1 MARGCARTDIRSALH
16 EGDRR
21 RTCDMMTGE
30 AMLARPGGAITAA
43 VFYVAS
49 QPRTLRLAVGPL
61 GSEDARMA
69 AGFVQGLNREKSHIR
84 LRLVLTEGSEESA
97 RKVDAG
103 DAELAIVRPD
113 IALPAKA
120 DTALITR
127 RSFPFLITN
136 KESAIARIADLR
148 GKRVG
153 VVRNPPGNIAL
164 LKLVL
169 AQYEV
174 GPEDVQIVG
183 LTPDDIVPAAKER
196 RIDAVF
202 TVNAVGARAG
212 GDGAGRLRTAWGED
226 PVLIPIREAD
236 ALAARFR
243 TIETGEIVRGA
254 LGGDPPRPSEN
265 LPTIAITSRL
275 VASQDLDDDV
285 VGNLVSALLG
295 LRVTLAA
302 ELPQIQGLETPA
314 TDKDAPLPVHSGAAA
329 FIDGEQKTFFERY
342 GDWFYLG
349 VMALSLLGTG
359 AAGLLGRESAARRRQ
374 AMLGLDRLLAIL
386 PQIRA
391 TTDVEALDRYRAQAR
406 SGQPR
411 CGRGQDQVGLR
422 PDLSASRRAAIHPA
436 PAVGPFV
443 VAQTSVNVYVQ
454 RSEFQFPRDG
464 LRRQGFD
471 PRRLVAMTKALPAC
485 PCAISPSSL
494 TSTMARPRSSTSCC
508 SSRAPTAT
516 TSASSNG

>member
-1 MARGCARTDIRSALH
+1 
-16 EGDRR
+16 
-21 RTCDMMTGE
+21 MMTGE
-30 AMLARPGGAITAA
+30 AMLAWPGGAGGAKRRQGGRTRLFGKGRRGFTILAGLLALAGITAA

-69 AGFVQGLNREKSHIR
+69 AGFVQGLNREKAQIR
-84 LRLVLTEGSEESA
+84 LRLILTEGSEESA

-127 RSFPFLITN
+127 RSFPFLITD
-136 KESAIARIADLR
+136 KESAIGRIADLR

-174 GPEDVQIVG
+174 GPEDVQIVE
-183 LTPDDIVPAAKER
+183 LTPDEIVPAAKER
-196 RIDAVF
+196 RIDAFF

-236 ALAARFR
+236 ALAARIR

-275 VASQDLDDDV
+275 VASQDLNDDV

-391 TTDVEALDRYRAQAR
+391 TTDVEALDRYRAQADAILLEVLGDFGEGNLDSSAIAAYR
-406 SGQPR
+406 LVF
-411 CGRGQDQVGLR
+411 DQVSR
-422 PDLSASRRAAIHPA
+422 AVVEAKIRSAS
-436 PAVGPFV
+436 
-443 VAQTSVNVYVQ
+443 VQ
-454 RSEFQFPRDG
+454 
-464 LRRQGFD
+464 
-471 PRRLVAMTKALPAC
+471 
-485 PCAISPSSL
+485 I
-494 TSTMARPRSSTSCC
+494 
-508 SSRAPTAT
+508 
-516 TSASSNG
+516 